1 MPTPQ
6 QRLDERTRLRKVRRS
21 VCLSALSLLIVL
33 CLWGCSSPK
42 IRFAYIATGQ
52 GIFAFRVDA
61 GTGAASQ
68 VFGSPFVA
76 KTNANFAASP
86 SSVVVHPSNGL
97 LYAAQQDI
105 GSISRFKIDST
116 TGSLIELMPRT
127 PLTDSAGDIGLAPA
141 TMIMDSDGKY
151 LFVANQGSSDVWVF
165 SIGSSGTLT
174 FVSRAPLNGSPSSLT
189 LSASGNIL
197 YVPVQDISPPV
208 IYVFS
213 VNAGTLTQ
221 VGTPFAVAGGV
232 GNLGIE
238 PDNSFLF
245 VPNPSTNTVTVLRI
259 QSDGSLALSAG
270 AFATGTTPVAA
281 ATNSTGA
288 YVYVAN
294 SASTNLSQF
303 QLNTST
309 GELTALTN
317 SVAGTG
323 TQPTQIILDPDG
335 KFIFVV
341 NQQAN
346 SVSEFSQ
353 NSDGTLA
360 TTGNTISGSVLPRSF
375 SITK

>member
-1 MPTPQ
+1 MPIPQ
-6 QRLDERTRLRKVRRS
+6 NRSDARTRLRRLQRS
-21 VCLSALSLLIVL
+21 VCLSALFLLIVL
-33 CLWGCSSPK
+33 CLSGCSSPK
-42 IRFAYIATGQ
+42 TRFAYIATGQ

-86 SSVVVHPSNGL
+86 SSALVHPSNGL
-97 LYAAQQDI
+97 VYAAQQDI
-105 GSISRFKIDST
+105 NSISQFKIDPT
-116 TGSLIELMPRT
+116 TGSLTELTPRT
-127 PLTDSAGDIGLAPA
+127 PLTDSSGDIGLAPVA
-141 TMIMDSDGKY
+141 MIMDSDGKY
-151 LFVANQGSSDVWVF
+151 LFVANQTSADVWVF

-174 FVSRAPLNGSPSSLT
+174 FVSRAQLNGSPSSLT
-189 LSASGNIL
+189 LSASGNFL
-197 YVPVQDISPPV
+197 YVPIQDLSK

-221 VGTPFAVAGGV
+221 VGIPFDVAGGV

-259 QSDGSLALSAG
+259 QSDGSLTLSAG

-288 YVYVAN
+288 FVYVAN
-294 SASTNLSQF
+294 SDSTNLSQF

-323 TQPTQIILDPDG
+323 AQPTQIIPDPDG

-346 SVSEFSQ
+346 SVSEFTQ